1 MSEVSAV
8 SGTSGQFPK
17 PTIADVNK
25 AIVARAREVAKKE
38 GGGPLTVAWSIRENP
53 ETKEKFLFAKVS
65 GSNEGLRKAVE
76 LSLKDLKEKDL
87 GTKFPTEKFL
97 GEKSFSFTVG

>member
-17 PTIADVNK
+17 PTVADVNK

-38 GGGPLTVAWSIRENP
+38 GGGPLTVAWSIRENS
-53 ETKEKFLFAKVS
+53 ETKEKYLFAKVS
-65 GSNEGLRKAVE
+65 GPNEALRKAVE
-76 LSLKDLKEKDL
+76 LSLNNIKEKDL
-87 GTKFPTEKFL
+87 GTKFPTEKSL
-97 GEKSFSFTVG
+97 GEKSFSFVVG